1 MHPDHITSLYQ
12 YGLTKVY
19 SLQARTLANPYES
32 LMYQLIVAVG
42 CFSQN
47 ANIAS
52 VVGMDP
58 VVLPGYDGGVAEEG
72 TSSNDVH
79 TYVG

>member
-1 MHPDHITSLYQ
+1 MD
-12 YGLTKVY
+12 
-19 SLQARTLANPYES
+19 
-32 LMYQLIVAVG
+32 QLIVAVG

-47 ANIAS
+47 VNIAS

-58 VVLPGYDGGVAEEG
+58 VVLPGYDGSVAEEG